1 MIIGKRLKDLR
12 LSKGLNQQ
20 QIGEM
25 LGVTKVSICGYENGT
40 RTPSLE
46 TFLMIAELFGVTTD
60 YLLGR
65 EVEIKDEETNEH
77 IGNISKDDVEII
89 KELKNCETLYNRII
103 KDPKRYVSLINKKM
117 K

>member
-46 TFLMIAELFGVTTD
+46 TFLMIADLFGVTTD

-65 EVEIKDEETNEH
+65 EVEIKDEPVKEEP
-77 IGNISKDDVEII
+77 KEII
-89 KELKNCETLYNRII
+89 REVIVEKKVGFNYLEVILI
-103 KDPKRYVSLINKKM
+103 SL
-117 K
+117 